1 MNYSFIL
8 EMNWNNIKITIFK
21 EIRGVFRDKKTIQ
34 KLILYPLII
43 PLVIFL
49 FGFLLDGMTE
59 ADYVIGTNYKLTDDE
74 NIIIKEYKDISIKN
88 YDNKEKLEE
97 AYNNGK
103 INGYIVKND
112 NNYTIYADTSLNSG
126 EIVSSIANSYL
137 EAYSLV
143 LGNKY
148 LIENNIDPS
157 NVFNNLTISNKSLAS
172 EDTNALISLIFN
184 MVITYVVM
192 IVVMVSVVIVPD
204 ATSGEKERGTLE
216 TILTFPIKSSELVVG
231 KYLATSALSF
241 IVGLIAYL
249 LSIPTFS
256 IVNKF
261 FESFEDVVFT
271 TNFEYILVA
280 ILVIFLVS
288 LLAAGVCM
296 ALAGKAKTYKEAQ
309 SSLQMVSILPMI
321 PYFLTFMEIDNII
334 FDFIPIANCSSLLND
349 IVINNIN
356 IQSLLITILTTIV
369 YTAIIIIYISKQY
382 KSEDT
387 LFS

>member
-1 MNYSFIL
+1 
-8 EMNWNNIKITIFK
+8 MNWNNIKITIFK

-74 NIIIKEYKDISIKN
+74 NIIIKEYKDILIKN

-126 EIVSSIANSYL
+126 EIVSSISNSYL

>member
-1 MNYSFIL
+1 
-8 EMNWNNIKITIFK
+8 MNWNNIKITIFK

-74 NIIIKEYKDISIKN
+74 NIIIKEYKDISIEN

-126 EIVSSIANSYL
+126 EIVSSISNSYL

-231 KYLATSALSF
+231 KYLATSTLSF

>member
-1 MNYSFIL
+1 
-8 EMNWNNIKITIFK
+8 MNWNNIKITIFK

-126 EIVSSIANSYL
+126 EIVSSISNSYL

>member
-1 MNYSFIL
+1 
-8 EMNWNNIKITIFK
+8 MNWNNIKITIFK

-74 NIIIKEYKDISIKN
+74 NIIIKEYKDISIEN

-126 EIVSSIANSYL
+126 EIVSSISNSYL

-231 KYLATSALSF
+231 KYLATSTLSF
-241 IVGLIAYL
+241 IVGIIAYL

-261 FESFEDVVFT
+261 FESFEEVVFT

-369 YTAIIIIYISKQY
+369 YTAVIIIYISKQY

>member
-1 MNYSFIL
+1 
-8 EMNWNNIKITIFK
+8 MNWNNIKITIFK

-103 INGYIVKND
+103 VNGYIVKND

-126 EIVSSIANSYL
+126 EIVSSISNSYL

-204 ATSGEKERGTLE
+204 STSGEKERGTLE

-231 KYLATSALSF
+231 KYLATSTLSF
-241 IVGLIAYL
+241 IVGIIAYL

>member
-1 MNYSFIL
+1 
-8 EMNWNNIKITIFK
+8 
-21 EIRGVFRDKKTIQ
+21 
-34 KLILYPLII
+34 
-43 PLVIFL
+43 
-49 FGFLLDGMTE
+49 
-59 ADYVIGTNYKLTDDE
+59 
-74 NIIIKEYKDISIKN
+74 
-88 YDNKEKLEE
+88 
-97 AYNNGK
+97 
-103 INGYIVKND
+103 
-112 NNYTIYADTSLNSG
+112 
-126 EIVSSIANSYL
+126 
-137 EAYSLV
+137 
-143 LGNKY
+143 
-148 LIENNIDPS
+148 
-157 NVFNNLTISNKSLAS
+157 
-172 EDTNALISLIFN
+172 

>member
-1 MNYSFIL
+1 
-8 EMNWNNIKITIFK
+8 MNWNNIKITIFK

-74 NIIIKEYKDISIKN
+74 NIIIKEYKDISIEN

-126 EIVSSIANSYL
+126 EIVSSISNSYL

-356 IQSLLITILTTIV
+356 IQSLLITILTTIA
-369 YTAIIIIYISKQY
+369 YTAVIIIYISKQY

>member
-1 MNYSFIL
+1 
-8 EMNWNNIKITIFK
+8 MNWNNIKITIFK

-49 FGFLLDGMTE
+49 FGFLLDGMTK

-74 NIIIKEYKDISIKN
+74 NIIIKEYKDISIEN

-126 EIVSSIANSYL
+126 EIVSSISNSYL

>member
-1 MNYSFIL
+1 
-8 EMNWNNIKITIFK
+8 MNWNNIKITIFK

-126 EIVSSIANSYL
+126 EIVSSISNSYL

-231 KYLATSALSF
+231 KYLATSTLSF

-369 YTAIIIIYISKQY
+369 YTAVIIIYISKQY

>member
-1 MNYSFIL
+1 
-8 EMNWNNIKITIFK
+8 MNWNNIKITIFK

-126 EIVSSIANSYL
+126 EIVSSISNSYL

-356 IQSLLITILTTIV
+356 IQSLLITILTTIA
-369 YTAIIIIYISKQY
+369 YTAVIIIYISKQY

>member
-1 MNYSFIL
+1 
-8 EMNWNNIKITIFK
+8 MNWNNIKITIFK

>member
-1 MNYSFIL
+1 
-8 EMNWNNIKITIFK
+8 MNWNNIKITIFK

-97 AYNNGK
+97 PYNNGK

-126 EIVSSIANSYL
+126 EIVSSISNSYL

-231 KYLATSALSF
+231 KYLATSTLSF

>member
-1 MNYSFIL
+1 
-8 EMNWNNIKITIFK
+8 MNWNNIKITIFK

-126 EIVSSIANSYL
+126 EIVSSISNSYL

-231 KYLATSALSF
+231 KYLATSTLSF
-241 IVGLIAYL
+241 IVGIIAYL

-369 YTAIIIIYISKQY
+369 YTAVIIIYISKQY

>member
-1 MNYSFIL
+1 
-8 EMNWNNIKITIFK
+8 MNWNNIKITIFK

-157 NVFNNLTISNKSLAS
+157 NVFNN
-172 EDTNALISLIFN
+172 
-184 MVITYVVM
+184 
-192 IVVMVSVVIVPD
+192 
-204 ATSGEKERGTLE
+204 
-216 TILTFPIKSSELVVG
+216 
-231 KYLATSALSF
+231 
-241 IVGLIAYL
+241 
-249 LSIPTFS
+249 
-256 IVNKF
+256 
-261 FESFEDVVFT
+261 
-271 TNFEYILVA
+271 
-280 ILVIFLVS
+280 
-288 LLAAGVCM
+288 
-296 ALAGKAKTYKEAQ
+296 
-309 SSLQMVSILPMI
+309 
-321 PYFLTFMEIDNII
+321 
-334 FDFIPIANCSSLLND
+334 
-349 IVINNIN
+349 
-356 IQSLLITILTTIV
+356 
-369 YTAIIIIYISKQY
+369 
-382 KSEDT
+382 
-387 LFS
+387 

>member
-1 MNYSFIL
+1 
-8 EMNWNNIKITIFK
+8 MNWNNIKITIFK

-74 NIIIKEYKDISIKN
+74 NIIIKEYKDILIKN

>member
-1 MNYSFIL
+1 
-8 EMNWNNIKITIFK
+8 MNWNNIKITIFK

-137 EAYSLV
+137 ESYSLV

>member
-1 MNYSFIL
+1 
-8 EMNWNNIKITIFK
+8 MNWNNIKITIFK

-126 EIVSSIANSYL
+126 EIVSSISNSYL

-231 KYLATSALSF
+231 KYLATSTLSF

>member
-1 MNYSFIL
+1 
-8 EMNWNNIKITIFK
+8 MNWNNIKITIFK

-126 EIVSSIANSYL
+126 EIVSSISNSYL

-349 IVINNIN
+349 IVFNNIN

>member
-1 MNYSFIL
+1 
-8 EMNWNNIKITIFK
+8 MNWNNIKITIFK

-74 NIIIKEYKDISIKN
+74 NIIIKEYKDISIEN

-126 EIVSSIANSYL
+126 EIVSSISNSYL

-204 ATSGEKERGTLE
+204 STSGEKERGTLE

-231 KYLATSALSF
+231 KYLATSTLSF
-241 IVGLIAYL
+241 IVGIIAYL

-369 YTAIIIIYISKQY
+369 YTAVIIIYISKQY

>member
-1 MNYSFIL
+1 
-8 EMNWNNIKITIFK
+8 MNWNNIKITIFK

-74 NIIIKEYKDISIKN
+74 KIIIKEYKDISIKN

-126 EIVSSIANSYL
+126 EIVSSISNSYL

>member
-1 MNYSFIL
+1 
-8 EMNWNNIKITIFK
+8 MNWNNIKITIFK

-126 EIVSSIANSYL
+126 EIVSSISNSYL

-231 KYLATSALSF
+231 KYLATSTLSF

-288 LLAAGVCM
+288 LLAVGVCM

>member
-1 MNYSFIL
+1 
-8 EMNWNNIKITIFK
+8 MNWNNIKITIFK

-88 YDNKEKLEE
+88 YDDKEKLEE

-126 EIVSSIANSYL
+126 EIVSSISNSYL

-231 KYLATSALSF
+231 KYLATSTLSF

-369 YTAIIIIYISKQY
+369 YTAVIIIYISKQY